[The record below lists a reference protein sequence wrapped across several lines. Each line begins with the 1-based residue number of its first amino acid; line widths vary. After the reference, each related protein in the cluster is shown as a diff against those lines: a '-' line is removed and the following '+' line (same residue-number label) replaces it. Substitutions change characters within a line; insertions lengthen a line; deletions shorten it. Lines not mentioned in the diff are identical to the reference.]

1 MMAILRTRIGIL
13 KEIVISLEGKSFSLK
28 KRLGA
33 RLADV
38 IKHLS
43 HKGTFKVTPPLQM
56 WPNKAKETSFTW
68 GNIDSPGQQ
77 LIILY
82 FQE

>member
-1 MMAILRTRIGIL
+1 ML

-56 WPNKAKETSFTW
+56 WPNKAKETSFT
-68 GNIDSPGQQ
+68 
-77 LIILY
+77 
-82 FQE
+82 